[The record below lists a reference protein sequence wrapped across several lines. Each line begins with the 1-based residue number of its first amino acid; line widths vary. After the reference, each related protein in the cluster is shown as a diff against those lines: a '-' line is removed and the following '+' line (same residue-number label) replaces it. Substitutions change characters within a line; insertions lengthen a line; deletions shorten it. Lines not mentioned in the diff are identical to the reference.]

1 MYDLY
6 KPLRNELSQLALF
19 PSLRVIWAWMQQL
32 QFGQDFP
39 ADIEVPH
46 QIRRVLRSPT
56 RGIYEWELALLAKEL
71 LVSAPENGPVDL
83 HSWERFSSALNKLK
97 DLGNGVSQHYEPLFR
112 QHIFIEMYR
121 IAHQQFW
128 WQRTLRLDSEVTRYL
143 KIFGAPDL
151 DAILQQRLG
160 MSAQVLFTIGLSVS
174 GHFLSDFELSAPVTF
189 DIYGVTGEQIALFF
203 AKYCKPL
210 AEMQVRCREA
220 QSFDEN
226 FIYAFNPLIQ
236 FPLVWYRA
244 GDQIRIVAPV
254 PRYLIRRF
262 TEGVY
267 YDILGTP
274 GFDAAF
280 GDSYQAYVGD
290 VLAAVNTSRSLTITA
305 EREYLVGKDK
315 KRSVDWTVSDSTGEL
330 FIECK
335 TKRLRLEA
343 KIALS
348 DQTPLRSELAKLTEF
363 ALQIYKTLIDA
374 LAGRYSHW
382 TPTGK
387 PLYPVIVTLEEWFVF
402 GQKLDGEIDARI
414 RSEFQS
420 HGMDLQLLE
429 TYPLTICSVGEFER
443 LMALVAM
450 KGVSTVMAE
459 RLSPKRKLW
468 LLHSALLDAFP
479 EDFPQT
485 RGNLFPE
492 ALAGI
497 TGEAP

>member
-1 MYDLY
+1 MHDLY
-6 KPLRNELSQLALF
+6 EPLRDELSAHSLL

-32 QFGQDFP
+32 QFGEDFP
-39 ADIEVPH
+39 ADIEVP
-46 QIRRVLRSPT
+46 QEMRRLLHTPR
-56 RGIYEWELALLAKEL
+56 RGVYEWELALLAKEL
-71 LVSAPENGPVDL
+71 LVLAPENGAVDL
-83 HSWERFSSALNKLK
+83 RSWERFSSASNKLRNL
-97 DLGNGVSQHYEPLFR
+97 DNGISQRYESLFR

-128 WQRTLRLDSEVTRYL
+128 WQRILRLDSELTRYL
-143 KIFGAPDL
+143 KIFGSPAL

-160 MSAQVLFTIGLSVS
+160 MSAQALYTIGLSVS
-174 GHFLSDFELSAPVTF
+174 GHFLSEFELSAPVPLAL
-189 DIYGVTGEQIALFF
+189 YGVTSDQVALFF
-203 AKYCKPL
+203 ARYCKSL
-210 AEMQVRCREA
+210 SEMRDLCREA

-226 FIYAFNPLIQ
+226 FIYTFNPLLQ

-290 VLAAVNTSRSLTITA
+290 VLSAVNTRHSLTITA

-315 KRSVDWTVSDSTGEL
+315 KRGVDWIASDSTGEL

-335 TKRLRLEA
+335 TKRLRLDA

-348 DQTPLRSELAKLTEF
+348 DQTPLHSELKKLAEF
-363 ALQIYKTLIDA
+363 ALQIYKTLSDA
-374 LAGRYSHW
+374 LAGRYPHW
-382 TPTGK
+382 APSDK
-387 PLYPVIVTLEEWFVF
+387 PVYPIIVTLEEWFVF
-402 GQKLDGEIDARI
+402 GHHLDGEIDARI

-420 HGMDLQLLE
+420 NGVDLQLLE
-429 TYPLTICSVGEFER
+429 TYPLTICSVGDFER
-443 LMALVAM
+443 LMALIAM
-450 KGVSTVMAE
+450 KGASTVMIE

-468 LLHSALLDAFP
+468 LLQSALRDAFP

-485 RGNLFPE
+485 RTNLFPE
-492 ALAGI
+492 ALARI